1 MKTIAVIQHV
11 EAEYLG
17 FLEDHLE
24 ARNIRFR
31 YFRPFTAGGTLPA
44 GPDEN
49 PGEFDGLIVLGQG
62 PLGIVSGPLVPTLAP
77 ELRIIRTFL
86 DHGLPVVGVGLGAIM
101 LAVAAGGGAEE
112 APLRIE
118 VGRATRENADALGG
132 AMPESFPYATYI
144 RDRAVLPKDAEVLA
158 RNEAGEPVAFRCGA
172 SAIGFTAH
180 PGIKSA
186 MIEDIIMEFE
196 ESPDDVA
203 EKLESLRNVQGGIAE
218 ALTSIMV
225 GLVAET
231 GWMRQEETAQKASS
245 PS

>member
-1 MKTIAVIQHV
+1 MKTIAVFQHV

-17 FLEDHLE
+17 LMEDHLE

-31 YFRPFTAGGTLPA
+31 YFRPFTAGGKLPA
-44 GPDEN
+44 PEAV
-49 PGEFDGLIVLGQG
+49 GEFDGLIVLGQG
-62 PLGIVSGPLVPTLAP
+62 PLGIVSGPLVPSLGP
-77 ELRIIRTFL
+77 ELRLIKAFL
-86 DHGLPVVGVGLGAIM
+86 NHGLPVIGVGHGAIM

-118 VGRATRENADALGG
+118 TGVALRENPDALGG
-132 AMPESFPYATYI
+132 AMPERFPYASYL

-158 RNEAGEPVAFRCGA
+158 RNEAGEPIVFSIEHDGIN
-172 SAIGFTAH
+172 AIGFISH

-186 MIEDIIMEFE
+186 MVEDIVMEFI

-203 EKLESLRNVQGGIAE
+203 EKLEVLRGSQGEIAE

-225 GLVAET
+225 GLIDRT
-231 GWMRQEETAQKASS
+231 GWMATA
-245 PS
+245 

>member
-44 GPDEN
+44 GPDNN
-49 PGEFDGLIVLGQG
+49 PDEFDGLIVLGQG
-62 PLGIVSGPLVPTLAP
+62 PLGIVSGPLVPSLAP
-77 ELRIIRTFL
+77 ELRLIRSFL
-86 DHGLPVVGVGLGAIM
+86 DHDLPVVGIGLGAIM

-118 VGRATRENADALGG
+118 TGQATRQRADALGG
-132 AMPESFPYATYI
+132 AMPESFPYASYL

-158 RNEAGEPVAFRCGA
+158 HNGAGEAVVFRCGDN
-172 SAIGFTAH
+172 AIGFIAH

-186 MIEDIIMEFE
+186 MVEDIVMEFE

-203 EKLESLRNVQGGIAE
+203 DKLEQLRAIQPGIAG

-231 GWMRQEETAQKASS
+231 GWMALEG
-245 PS
+245 